1 MANDSGPSGLQ
12 LFGWAMLA
20 GVSMIAVS
28 LVNRFAD
35 PGPALRV
42 VLSIAPV
49 LPLAA
54 LAWVI
59 MRAIQH
65 LDELQRRIHL
75 DVCRRDLWSAA
86 ARPHRLARPELGL
99 FLSGPTRVMD
109 DWLRHRITPIPMNQQ
124 LRALSLGSG
133 GTHDS

>member
-75 DVCRRDLWSAA
+75 DAMSAA
-86 ARPHRLARPELGL
+86 FVSGIFVAVIYGQLQHARIGL
-99 FLSGPTRVMD
+99 PDLNWAYFYPV
-109 DWLRHRITPIPMNQQ
+109 Q
-124 LRALSLGSG
+124 LVSWTIGYVIASRRYQ
-133 GTHDS
+133 